1 MNFGIR
7 REEAIYLR
15 DLILVDR
22 ANYSDK
28 TIRTIYGN
36 IDIVGMLRQLDIIIE
51 LADSVDEE
59 IVF

>member
-1 MNFGIR
+1 MNFGVR

-22 ANYSDK
+22 ASYPDETIK
-28 TIRTIYGN
+28 TLYGN

-51 LADSVDEE
+51 LADSVNEE
-59 IVF
+59 IIF

>member
-15 DLILVDR
+15 DLILMER
-22 ANYSDK
+22 ATYSDEIIK
-28 TIRTIYGN
+28 KLYGN

-59 IVF
+59 PIF

>member
-1 MNFGIR
+1 MNFGVR
-7 REEAIYLR
+7 REEATYLR

-22 ANYSDK
+22 ARYPDEVIKNL
-28 TIRTIYGN
+28 YGN

-59 IVF
+59 IIF

>member
-22 ANYSDK
+22 ASYPDE
-28 TIRTIYGN
+28 TIKNLYGN

-51 LADSVDEE
+51 LGDSVDGEV
-59 IVF
+59 IF